1 MTIPLLA
8 HSLVELGVSLFLV
21 WVEGRGVR
29 GSGQRVAQRSAHS
42 GSVACGAMLSTLLL
56 LQALQK
62 RQLGFLVSLYV
73 LSRICADGICMQLF
87 LVPYSSLVFCCQRRG
102 LSRCKHC
109 STAEEDPRP
118 QPVSFPHERL
128 YILILKGKGAEGLFL

>member
-62 RQLGFLVSLYV
+62 RQLGFLVSLYLV
-73 LSRICADGICMQLF
+73 VHDLLQL
-87 LVPYSSLVFCCQRRG
+87 
-102 LSRCKHC
+102 HMH
-109 STAEEDPRP
+109 
-118 QPVSFPHERL
+118 PVIFSPL
-128 YILILKGKGAEGLFL
+128 

>member
-62 RQLGFLVSLYV
+62 RQLGFLVSLYL
-73 LSRICADGICMQLF
+73 LSRIC
-87 LVPYSSLVFCCQRRG
+87 P
-102 LSRCKHC
+102 
-109 STAEEDPRP
+109 
-118 QPVSFPHERL
+118 
-128 YILILKGKGAEGLFL
+128 